1 MVLLSPKPSQL
12 LTGAKDH
19 ELGDLH
25 PIRAE
30 FTPQF
35 VKCELNGGRFS
46 DRVAR
51 SSGRHRPSVTPVHT
65 EFFY

>member
-65 EFFY
+65 ELLY